1 MEDFDKIY
9 AEYYSEVYKFVLT
22 LCQNHT
28 LAEEI
33 TQESFF
39 KALKSI
45 DSFNGNCKLS
55 TWLCRIARNTFYSY
69 TKKHNRQV
77 DYPLDIILSDV
88 NIEEQFADKET
99 AYTIHKV
106 LHKLNEPYKEVF
118 WLRIFGELSFAQIG
132 ALFEKTESWARV
144 TYYRAKIM
152 IKEELQGLTL
162 AELLEIYCRYTLM
175 MCAMK
180 KANRR
185 YIIICRSVKN
195 AEVAMNL

>member
-55 TWLCRIARNTFYSY
+55 TWLCKIARNTFYSY

-77 DYPLDIILSDV
+77 DYPLDIILSDE
-88 NIEEQFADKET
+88 NIEEQFVDKET

-152 IKEELQGLTL
+152 IKEALQ
-162 AELLEIYCRYTLM
+162 
-175 MCAMK
+175 
-180 KANRR
+180 
-185 YIIICRSVKN
+185 
-195 AEVAMNL
+195 

>member
-1 MEDFDKIY
+1 MENFDRIY
-9 AEYYSEVYKFVLT
+9 SEYYSEVYKFVLT
-22 LCQNHT
+22 LCQNPT

-55 TWLCRIARNTFYSY
+55 TWLCKIARNTFYSY

-77 DYPLDIILSDV
+77 DYPLDAILSDE
-88 NIEEQFADKET
+88 NIEEQFADKEI
-99 AYTIHKV
+99 AYAIHKV

-152 IKEELQGLTL
+152 IKEELQ
-162 AELLEIYCRYTLM
+162 
-175 MCAMK
+175 
-180 KANRR
+180 
-185 YIIICRSVKN
+185 
-195 AEVAMNL
+195 